1 MSNAF
6 SDKLVDLWKS
16 FCWSSQRQAE
26 VKDQQRRVL
35 HLYKRCVQLEKMKNE
50 PEIFKYQKGK
60 KIGEILT
67 MVSIVTLIVFILDS
81 NGSEITKILLTIL
94 MTVFLIFMISYTY
107 LLNENFQI
115 DSEALTIKK
124 KIGNSNKIPFK
135 NIRRVTI
142 REKENSVETNH
153 FAMTVFER
161 NKNTR
166 IIVSD
171 LDNRFK
177 MINLFEQKGRDFGFN
192 VIHQNING
200 KIIREIKKRKTGHN
214 KG

>member
-1 MSNAF
+1 
-6 SDKLVDLWKS
+6 
-16 FCWSSQRQAE
+16 
-26 VKDQQRRVL
+26 
-35 HLYKRCVQLEKMKNE
+35 MKNE

-60 KIGEILT
+60 KIGEIVT
-67 MVSIVTLIVFILDS
+67 MISITTLIVFILDS

-94 MTVFLIFMISYTY
+94 MTGFLIFMISYTY

-115 DSEALTIKK
+115 DSEALTINK

-142 REKENSVETNH
+142 REEENSVEANH
-153 FAMTVFER
+153 FAMTVFET

-171 LDNRFK
+171 LDDRFK
-177 MINLFEQKGRDFGFN
+177 MINLIEQKGKDFGFN

-200 KIIREIKKRKTGHN
+200 KIIREIKKKRTGHN